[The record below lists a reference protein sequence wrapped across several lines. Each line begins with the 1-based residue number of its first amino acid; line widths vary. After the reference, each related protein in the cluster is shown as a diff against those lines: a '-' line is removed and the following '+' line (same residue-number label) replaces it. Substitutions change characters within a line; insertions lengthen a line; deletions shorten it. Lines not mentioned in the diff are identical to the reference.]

1 MRRSIMLSLVAVLV
15 TGPLAAQESSRLTL
29 AQVYAELVATSPRIA
44 AAQAQA
50 RAAEARIG
58 PAGKWPD
65 PAIQLGLMNRNLP
78 GLGLQDPLGMNQI
91 QVMQMVPTAG
101 KTGLAVKAARADAR
115 AEAARADEVGWEVR
129 ARAAMS
135 FYDLYQADQSI
146 AAMRRGRRLL
156 EDVVRAA
163 ETMYAEGQGSQAAAL
178 RAQVELARMDED
190 LLRMGAMREGMGVRL
205 NALLGRPSDAPVAT
219 PILPRL
225 PDSLPARDS
234 LERLALSGRPMLAAG
249 AAKVEAADALTRRA
263 GREIWPDLTLG
274 VIYGQRPMPDGGTDR
289 MASFMLGFT
298 LPLAAGGKQRQME
311 KEARAMQAMSAADL
325 SDMQAETRGR
335 VGEAHADLLRARRLA
350 ELYRHTLLPQADA
363 TRESALASYRAGG
376 TDFMTLLDTQMAS
389 IRAHQELF
397 RFEAEGGKAIA
408 ELEMLTA
415 TVLIDPASTAT
426 ESGDT
431 Q

>member
-1 MRRSIMLSLVAVLV
+1 MLLL
-15 TGPLAAQESSRLTL
+15 LAGLASGALQAQEPARLTL
-29 AQVYAELVATSPRIA
+29 AQVYAELAATSPRIA

-50 RAAEARIG
+50 AAARARIG

-91 QVMQMVPTAG
+91 QVMQMVPIAG

-115 AEAARADEVGWEVR
+115 AESARADEVGWEVR

-135 FYDLYQADQSI
+135 FYDLYQTDRSI
-146 AAMRRGRRLL
+146 AAMRHGRRLL

-190 LLRMGAMREGMGVRL
+190 LLRMGAMREGMSVRL
-205 NALLGRPSDAPVAT
+205 NALLGRPSDAPVAS
-219 PILPRL
+219 PSLPRL
-225 PDSLPARDS
+225 PDSLPVRDS
-234 LERLALSGRPMLAAG
+234 LEQLALSGRPMLAAG
-249 AAKVEAADALTRRA
+249 TARVEAADALTRRA
-263 GREIWPDLTLG
+263 GREIWPDLTVG
-274 VIYGQRPMPDGGTDR
+274 VIYGQRPMPEGGTDR

-298 LPLAAGGKQRQME
+298 LPIAAGSRQRQME

-325 SDMQAETRGR
+325 NDMRAETRGR
-335 VGEAHADLLRARRLA
+335 VGEAYADLLRARLLA
-350 ELYRHTLLPQADA
+350 DLYRHTLLPQADA
-363 TRESALASYRAGG
+363 TRESALASYRAGAL
-376 TDFMTLLDTQMAS
+376 DFMTLLDTQMAS

-397 RFEAEGGKAIA
+397 RFEAESGKAIA

-415 TVLIDPASTAT
+415 TVLIDPASAA
-426 ESGDT
+426 ESGED

>member
-1 MRRSIMLSLVAVLV
+1 MLLLVAMTASASLH
-15 TGPLAAQESSRLTL
+15 AQEASRLTL
-29 AQVYAELVATSPRIA
+29 AQVYAELAATSPRIA

-50 RAAEARIG
+50 EAARARIR
-58 PAGKWPD
+58 PAGRWPD

-115 AEAARADEVGWEVR
+115 AEAARAEEVGWEVR

-135 FYDLYQADQSI
+135 FYDLYQADQTI

-163 ETMYAEGQGSQAAAL
+163 EQMYAEGQGSQAAAL

-190 LLRMGAMREGMGVRL
+190 LLRMDAMREGMGVRL
-205 NALLGRPSDAPVAT
+205 NALLGRPSDSPVAS
-219 PILPRL
+219 PVLPQL
-225 PDSLPARDS
+225 PDTLPARDS
-234 LERLALSGRPMLAAG
+234 LEQLALTSRPMLAAG
-249 AAKVEAADALTRRA
+249 AARVEAAEALSRRA

-298 LPLAAGGKQRQME
+298 LPLSAGSRQRQME
-311 KEARAMQAMSAADL
+311 KEARAMRAMSNADL
-325 SDMQAETRGR
+325 DDMRAETRGR
-335 VGEAHADLLRARRLA
+335 IGELHADLSRSYRLA
-350 ELYRHTLLPQADA
+350 RLYRTTLLPQTDA
-363 TRESALASYRAGG
+363 TSESALASYRAGAV
-376 TDFMTLLDTQMAS
+376 DFMTLLDTQMAT
-389 IRAHQELF
+389 IRAHQEVF
-397 RFEAEGGKAIA
+397 RFEAESGKAIA

-415 TVLIDPASTAT
+415 SVLVDPASTAP
-426 ESGDT
+426 ESGEAR
-431 Q
+431 